1 MAKEARCSGLAST
14 DLLVAALLVLQS
26 CGTPGARAQ
35 LAELPALGCRYQ
47 QDQQTLL
54 CTNTTLDKMLTSV
67 RIFGSFL
74 NISVKPRSVEIRD
87 SYVPQLPFFL
97 SQFNETLEA
106 FRLVRSRT
114 EHVYPDA
121 FANLDIKLTTL
132 DLSENSLYS
141 VPYAVGTLA
150 SVRVLNLSR
159 NSIPILRPSPVFAK
173 LQQLRVLD
181 LSRNLLGVDLQDV
194 SDPKAVRGSP
204 SLQTRLAR
212 NLTLHEF
219 NIEAV
224 ADSVEELLLAGNRLA
239 VVPMQLYKRAF
250 PRLQVLDLS
259 ENFLTTLPEFAAV
272 LMPRLRNFTAK
283 RNQLESVPFYSIPVV
298 QEHADLTGN
307 PIRCD
312 CQALW
317 LREWNGQPGPGPPSS
332 STRANS
338 IPNSSAAPPGAEGAG
353 SVRLPPCA
361 SPEGFRGRS
370 LSSITP
376 EALCW
381 HGNQTRA
388 FRYVLKG
395 FEKHALLALTS
406 LDASITVTWSV
417 SDPGLRWTVLY
428 RKESTS
434 PYLMTA
440 HPRGGEGT
448 HTSSDEA
455 VFTDVIGGL
464 EPDTSYV
471 VCVGVHQA
479 PPLVPYL
486 MDPKKCQKGRTKKK
500 PQPASQVTT
509 SVVTVNLQVTS
520 PLPYQKK
527 ARTILLSI
535 KPSSKSL
542 TLRWKV
548 AALQK
553 SPKRSVLAKVTEE
566 QVLPR
571 EWVILVRRFATQN
584 FTEIRISDGGG
595 DSKSNSTY
603 SYTVPNLDA
612 STAYDLCLIAM
623 DSVLEDSLDTVPGYI
638 KHVPNHLVSASKLD
652 TNQTTMIC
660 KEMLTK
666 PADEPIPIKT
676 IAVVTTV
683 STTTTAVVVALICC
697 CFPKKTFRSC
707 FRKVKTKLKPTD
719 AVKRNASEKD
729 NSYHSSDNS
738 VKLLVPTINSAYE
751 DTEPIVMPRCQT
763 SRNTN
768 RSRCRSLPE
777 APKTPPLPPEAPSP
791 SPPPPPPL
799 PPPPPPV
806 APPSPPPPP
815 TSTDRAPN
823 LLYSPWEDLTLG
835 RKPPR
840 RVKSE
845 HFANS
850 MAYLQPKRVSPAD
863 SSSASVTKSQ
873 TGSSGEGAY
882 LSPKAAF
889 ALGQGYLNANCIQYL
904 DGKKVQVYSHG
915 SKTLPKSCL
924 RSSSR
929 KRRAKAN
936 NFFQTRY
943 SPSVKKKERDKTPP
957 PTPRSSTTPRRGT
970 IGRSSQ
976 RLSFRTFGKGRHED
990 GTGKTVKSLPPLPP
1004 PPRPKSENSGIGAST
1019 SARGS
1024 SRPETASDCEVFIEH
1039 V

>member
-1 MAKEARCSGLAST
+1 MQARANVGRGGEPLSLSARRTSQDGGRDQRPYPETPPAWRDSMAKEARCSGLAST

-54 CTNTTLDKMLTSV
+54 CSNTTLDKMLTSV

-74 NISVKPRSVEIRD
+74 NISVRPRSVEIRD

-121 FANLDIKLTTL
+121 FANLDIKLNTL

-159 NSIPILRPSPVFAK
+159 NSIPVLRPSPVFAK

-224 ADSVEELLLAGNRLA
+224 ADSLEALLLAGNRLA

-317 LREWNGQPGPGPPSS
+317 LHEWNGQPGPGPPSS

-417 SDPGLRWTVLY
+417 SDPGEDTTRLSCTSPKAMSTAATGRRSAGSELSPGSHPENSAGLRWTVSY

-440 HPRGGEGT
+440 LPRGGEGT

-455 VFTDVIGGL
+455 VLHRRHRRLGTG
-464 EPDTSYV
+464 
-471 VCVGVHQA
+471 H
-479 PPLVPYL
+479 
-486 MDPKKCQKGRTKKK
+486 R
-500 PQPASQVTT
+500 
-509 SVVTVNLQVTS
+509 
-520 PLPYQKK
+520 
-527 ARTILLSI
+527 
-535 KPSSKSL
+535 
-542 TLRWKV
+542 
-548 AALQK
+548 
-553 SPKRSVLAKVTEE
+553 
-566 QVLPR
+566 PR
-571 EWVILVRRFATQN
+571 
-584 FTEIRISDGGG
+584 
-595 DSKSNSTY
+595 
-603 SYTVPNLDA
+603 
-612 STAYDLCLIAM
+612 
-623 DSVLEDSLDTVPGYI
+623 
-638 KHVPNHLVSASKLD
+638 
-652 TNQTTMIC
+652 
-660 KEMLTK
+660 
-666 PADEPIPIKT
+666 
-676 IAVVTTV
+676 
-683 STTTTAVVVALICC
+683 
-697 CFPKKTFRSC
+697 
-707 FRKVKTKLKPTD
+707 
-719 AVKRNASEKD
+719 
-729 NSYHSSDNS
+729 
-738 VKLLVPTINSAYE
+738 
-751 DTEPIVMPRCQT
+751 
-763 SRNTN
+763 
-768 RSRCRSLPE
+768 
-777 APKTPPLPPEAPSP
+777 
-791 SPPPPPPL
+791 
-799 PPPPPPV
+799 
-806 APPSPPPPP
+806 
-815 TSTDRAPN
+815 
-823 LLYSPWEDLTLG
+823 
-835 RKPPR
+835 
-840 RVKSE
+840 
-845 HFANS
+845 
-850 MAYLQPKRVSPAD
+850 RVSPAD
-863 SSSASVTKSQ
+863 SSSASITKSQ

-990 GTGKTVKSLPPLPP
+990 GTGKTVKSLLPLPFP
-1004 PPRPKSENSGIGAST
+1004 AS
-1019 SARGS
+1019 
-1024 SRPETASDCEVFIEH
+1024 V
-1039 V
+1039 